1 MQNNNL
7 FSYSEILFSWGAG
20 GPAVDDQSAVGSA
33 ESYTQQPFPA
43 YWFTFPLLL
52 LGSQGA

>member
-7 FSYSEILFSWGAG
+7 FSYSEILFSSGAG

>member
-7 FSYSEILFSWGAG
+7 FSWEAG
-20 GPAVDDQSAVGSA
+20 SPTIDDGSAVWSA
-33 ESYTQQPFPA
+33 ESGTEQPFPA

-52 LGSQGA
+52 LGSKGA